1 MEELGEGEGRAKGHL
16 YFTAP
21 LRNHARRELEKLET
35 GKNELVQLAKDLEE
49 KAKTDTHVKSQVP
62 RCKEAGEHLAA
73 FTQSVKA
80 KLEFCEGLPE
90 STAEDIVDCEQS
102 ELTSLLQAAKVHN
115 EGMMLAIKSYKKW
128 L

>member
-1 MEELGEGEGRAKGHL
+1 MRADVFHVQTLCCGSGL
-16 YFTAP
+16 DFC
-21 LRNHARRELEKLET
+21 RRGFDDVFET
-35 GKNELVQLAKDLEE
+35 DFDFGPAW
-49 KAKTDTHVKSQVP
+49 P

-73 FTQSVKA
+73 FTQNLKA
-80 KLEFCEGLPE
+80 KFESCEGLAE